1 LDTGDFDGAI
11 ETFERL
17 VKTVD
22 ANPGAWWNLGV
33 AYKFKRAWA
42 DSQRCMR
49 RYIELQPQ
57 AEEGYYNLGV
67 AATALRDWNEA
78 RWAWRGL
85 GLEVDNK
92 EGPPEM
98 KLGLAPVRLNATP
111 EGGGEVVWGRRLD
124 PCRARLASVPTPDSG
139 HRFGDVV
146 LHDVVPRGQR
156 EANSYTYSV
165 FDEISRM
172 EPSDL
177 PTHTARV
184 IAPTESDVD
193 ALVEM
198 CQENQLGAE
207 DWTSSIQFVCAS
219 CSLASTHRHERPD
232 APPEW
237 EPNRRF
243 GLAGSTERLATS
255 LNQWASA
262 DARRSA
268 DDLEMI
274 G

>member
-17 VKTVD
+17 GRTVAD
-22 ANPGAWWNLGV
+22 NPGVWWNLGM
-33 AYKFKRAWA
+33 AYKLKRSWA
-42 DSQRCMR
+42 DSQRCIR
-49 RYIELQPQ
+49 RYIVLQPQ
-57 AEEGYYNLGV
+57 SREGYFNLGV
-67 AATALRDWNEA
+67 AATALRDWRDA
-78 RWAWRGL
+78 RFAWRSL
-85 GLEVDNK
+85 GLDIDDK
-92 EGPPEM
+92 DGPPEM
-98 KLGLAPVRLNATP
+98 ELGLAPVRLNATP

-139 HRFGDVV
+139 HRFGDIV

-156 EANSYTYSV
+156 EANGYSYSV
-165 FDEISRM
+165 FDEIARI

-177 PTHTARV
+177 PTQTASV

-193 ALVEM
+193 ALVEL
-198 CQENQLGAE
+198 CQENHLGAE

-232 APPEW
+232 GPPEW
-237 EPNRRF
+237 EPNRHIA
-243 GLAGSTERLATS
+243 LAGPTQHLTTVLDEWARSSTS
-255 LNQWASA
+255 
-262 DARRSA
+262 RSA
-268 DDLEMI
+268 KNLEMI